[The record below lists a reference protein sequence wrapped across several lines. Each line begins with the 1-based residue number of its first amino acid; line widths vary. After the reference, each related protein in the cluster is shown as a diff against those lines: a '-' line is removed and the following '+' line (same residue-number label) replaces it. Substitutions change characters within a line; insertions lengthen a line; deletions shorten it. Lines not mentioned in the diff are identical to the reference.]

1 MHFGGASSSFYYWWL
16 SAKLKHSSSSF
27 CVVYCNCS
35 SNWFP
40 QLSPGD
46 LVSSVIS
53 WAISFSSNI
62 CGNLFLQLYLWQNGS
77 SSCNTNNCYV
87 GCFSGEVA
95 LSFPSDICI
104 SNKYELPYILKLHW
118 NGERMANHF
127 RVLPKAPIG
136 AFELSRP
143 FRCVV
148 ILAEK
153 WVLSMSAELFNF
165 AESYAALTRQP
176 INLAIGALLPVQLC
190 LQGSAQ

>member
-16 SAKLKHSSSSF
+16 SAKLKNSSSSF

-53 WAISFSSNI
+53 WAICFSSYI
-62 CGNLFLQLYLWQNGS
+62 CGKTVPQVVT
-77 SSCNTNNCYV
+77 TNNCYV

-118 NGERMANHF
+118 NGKRMANHF

-136 AFELSRP
+136 AFELSIP
-143 FRCVV
+143 VRCVV
-148 ILAEK
+148 SHSSWEVSFKHECRTFQLRWILRC
-153 WVLSMSAELFNF
+153 FN
-165 AESYAALTRQP
+165 
-176 INLAIGALLPVQLC
+176 
-190 LQGSAQ
+190 